1 MKKITLEKLAI
12 MIQRGFED
20 VLETTAKKT
29 DLEAFKNEIKEEITF
44 IKNRLN
50 IIERKLDNIVYQ
62 AEFVELKFRIEKLE
76 KQVQRISK

>member
-29 DLEAFKNEIKEEITF
+29 DLEAFKNEIKEEYEKTF
-44 IKNRLN
+44 
-50 IIERKLDNIVYQ
+50 
-62 AEFVELKFRIEKLE
+62 
-76 KQVQRISK
+76 